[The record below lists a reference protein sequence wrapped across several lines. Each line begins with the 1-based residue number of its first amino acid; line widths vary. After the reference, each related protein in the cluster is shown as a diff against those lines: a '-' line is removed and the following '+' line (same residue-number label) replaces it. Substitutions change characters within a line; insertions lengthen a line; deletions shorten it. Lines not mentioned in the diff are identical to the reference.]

1 MSSAPQIALAREKA
15 RRKLHERIENWE
27 RDKQNIEFHR
37 MTPYKVPTVIAAAG
51 SGMTCAGRNSLNR
64 YLRATGFSG
73 VEVEISKE
81 TAVMFSAFE
90 TEPLISNSIV
100 KLPVKV
106 PGREKLVFLE
116 VPILDETD
124 RLRDFPIK
132 LSEYLLPHDADCT
145 LYPTVLVKNS
155 GKAYDLFP
163 FPAEGDCYDEGQ
175 TVVHSKEEEWEET
188 MLSKD
193 ELEQELAKGIVC
205 VVFIKLNGEERSLRG
220 TTNEGFIPKQLQGK
234 SNAAT
239 DESIVGANLAQLAR
253 SEKERGGKK
262 IGEDQVVMFDVDIQ
276 SWRSCKYS
284 NIIQLRVRLH
294 SYQTWPG
301 SLANLEEYFNQCK
314 LIYDSDEDI

>member
-1 MSSAPQIALAREKA
+1 MG
-15 RRKLHERIENWE
+15 
-27 RDKQNIEFHR
+27 EFHR

-73 VEVEISKE
+73 VEVETSKE

-90 TEPLISNSIV
+90 TEPIMSKSIM
-100 KLPVKV
+100 KLPVVYTKEEGE
-106 PGREKLVFLE
+106 P
-116 VPILDETD
+116 
-124 RLRDFPIK
+124 
-132 LSEYLLPHDADCT
+132 LLP
-145 LYPTVLVKNS
+145 
-155 GKAYDLFP
+155 
-163 FPAEGDCYDEGQ
+163 
-175 TVVHSKEEEWEET
+175 
-188 MLSKD
+188 KD

-220 TTNEGFIPKQLQGK
+220 TTNEGFIPKQLHGK
-234 SNAAT
+234 SNSAT
-239 DESIVGANLAQLAR
+239 DESIVGANFAQLAR

-294 SYQTWPG
+294 PYETWPG
-301 SLANLEEYFNQCK
+301 SVANLEEYFDQCK
-314 LIYDSDEDI
+314 LLSA